1 MRVLIITPT
10 VETNSGWGRYSF
22 NIIEEYRKRG
32 ISFSICS
39 LDTSQKAEE
48 FLIQI
53 LPFSFLNFFRNIIRI
68 RKVASD
74 HDVAHAFDGW
84 PYAVYGFFAVWG
96 THKRLYVNAVG
107 TYSLPGRSFIK
118 RVLMRCAYNR
128 CSKILCISRYT
139 KERIDEF
146 YGDGSKSIVV
156 PLGVTEL
163 PSILEEEKTRLNT
176 KFQIDGCFPVLITVG
191 AIKKRKGQLD
201 TMRAVTLLKNEYPQ
215 ILYLLVGDDR
225 DVNYVDQILSLAR
238 INDMEKNVKV
248 VSGAIG
254 DKELSFLY
262 QKSDLAVLNSL
273 NYSGH
278 FEGFGLMFLEAG
290 QFGVPGV
297 GSSECGIEDAIM
309 DDLTGYLTKQGDSE
323 DISEKIKMA
332 SENKVVLGQKAK
344 EFSKQ
349 FSWGQTAER
358 YLSFYKA
365 DK

>member
-1 MRVLIITPT
+1 MRILIITPT
-10 VETNSGWGRYSF
+10 IETNSGWGRYSV
-22 NIIEEYRKRG
+22 NIVEEYRKRG

-39 LDTSQKAEE
+39 LDISNTAEE
-48 FLIQI
+48 NLVQI
-53 LPFSFLNFFRNIIRI
+53 LPFSFLNFFKNLISIRRI
-68 RKVASD
+68 SSD
-74 HDVAHAFDGW
+74 HDIVHAFDGW

-96 THKRLYVNAVG
+96 TQKRLYVNAVG

-118 RVLMRCAYNR
+118 QLLMSRAYNQS
-128 CSKILCISRYT
+128 SKILCISRYT
-139 KERIDEF
+139 KDKIDGF
-146 YGDGSKSIVV
+146 YGDGSKSVVV
-156 PLGVTEL
+156 PLGVTGL
-163 PSILEEEKTRLNT
+163 PSILEEDKARLNA

-201 TMRAVTLLKNEYPQ
+201 TMKALTLLKNKYPQ

-225 DVNYVDQILSLAR
+225 DVNYVNQILSLAR
-238 INDMEKNVKV
+238 INDMEKNVRV
-248 VSGAIG
+248 ISGSIG
-254 DKELSFLY
+254 DRELSFLY

-309 DDLTGYLTKQGDSE
+309 DGLTGYLTKQGDSE

-332 SENKVVLGQKAK
+332 LEKKVVLGQKAK
-344 EFSKQ
+344 EFSKE
-349 FSWGQTAER
+349 FSWGQTAET